1 MEGRAHKGFEY
12 PHVRHRHIT
21 QGDELVMWKQH
32 KKIQDARRLRRTM
45 HGNQTRSDPEVAKE
59 EFSSLVHQDSEEV
72 PRLLRGW
79 HWADTKGGWL
89 DPVMCARAR
98 MEKVGYA
105 RHHGVHMRVPRGL
118 CFQEHGR
125 AQIKTGRVETEKGP
139 SWKTQHSGTMGCKG
153 FQDRRSTAA
162 TPPL

>member
-32 KKIQDARRLRRTM
+32 KKIQDARRLRGTM

-59 EFSSLVHQDSEEV
+59 EFSSLMHQDSEEV

-79 HWADTKGGWL
+79 HWADTKDGWL
-89 DPVMCARAR
+89 DPVMCARASG
-98 MEKVGYA
+98 KG
-105 RHHGVHMRVPRGL
+105 RVCTTSWSAHACL
-118 CFQEHGR
+118 CFQEHRR
-125 AQIKTGRVETEKGP
+125 AQIKTGWVETDKG
-139 SWKTQHSGTMGCKG
+139 QRSGTMGSKG

-162 TPPL
+162 APPL